1 MSVHL
6 GQGNC
11 PFFHVCVSIER
22 GEQMGIRFLIGRS
35 GTGKTERCLNE
46 IREKL
51 TADPYKGPAIIF
63 IVPDQMTFQ
72 MEYELVKTPNLG
84 GMIRVQVLSFNRL
97 AWRVLQETGGMTR
110 QHLSSTGVH
119 MMLRKIM
126 NKKKQDFKVF
136 AKASDKNGFIDL
148 VEKMITEFKR
158 YMVSPNELEKH
169 YENLMK
175 NSQNHEKAL
184 ADKLHDLMLLF
195 RELEKELASKYIDA
209 EDYLRL
215 LSEKILDSE
224 YVKGAEIYLDG
235 FHSFTPQEYQ
245 VVESLMKTAD
255 NMTISLTAD
264 KPFHE
269 HLPHEL
275 HLFHMTGMTFHKLT
289 ELAKLNNIDIEEVIQ
304 LTEPVRFQR
313 EPSLVHL
320 EKYYEARPIK
330 AYEEK
335 PAITIAE
342 AVNKRAEVEGI
353 AREIKRLVREED
365 TRYRDIAVLIRN
377 MASYRDLIEQVFQD
391 FDIPFFIDEKRSMI
405 YHPLIEFIRSSLEV
419 ITGNWRYEAVFRCIK
434 TELLYPMNESKQ
446 KMREQMD
453 ILENYCL
460 SYGIQGA
467 KWTGKERWTYRRYYS
482 LDDDYV
488 KTDEE
493 REIEELVNRLRE
505 IVVPP
510 LNTLQKRLKRAKTG
524 RQMAEALYLFLEE
537 LKVPQK
543 LELLSQEAEENGRL
557 IEAREHD
564 QVWNAVMNLLDE
576 FVEMMGDAEISVSLF
591 ADILDAGMES
601 MKFALVPP
609 AIDQVLIASLD
620 RSRFYGLKTT
630 FLIGVNDGVLPAK
643 PKEDSVLSDED
654 RERLFLNGLELAPTA
669 RRQLLDEN
677 FLIYLALTSASNHI
691 YISYPLA
698 DEEGKALMPSI
709 VIKRLQDLYPFAEE
723 VVYVNEP
730 ESIHDE
736 NQLTFIASPNVSL
749 SLLTSQLQ
757 QWKKQYPIHDV
768 WWDVYN
774 FFMENPEWKRKA
786 QKVIE
791 SLFYKNEEKPLSKEI
806 SRKLY
811 GEHIQGSVSRME
823 QFRSCPFLHFATHG
837 LKLKER
843 EFFRLEAPDVGQLF
857 HAALKLMADR
867 MQQLKIEWRD
877 LTKEQCEKLS
887 FDAVEQLAPKLQR
900 EILLSSNRH
909 HYIKRKLQNI
919 MTRASTILSEHA
931 RMSGFAPVG
940 IELGFGKNNKLPPFR
955 FQLKNG
961 CTMEVVGRIDRID
974 KAESSKGI
982 LLRVIDFKSS
992 DKSLN
997 LAEVYYG
1004 IALQML
1010 TYLDVVISNSLS
1022 WLGVKATPAGVLY
1035 FHIHDPF
1042 IQTSGQLNDEEIEE
1056 EIFKSF
1062 KMKGLLLGDEEAVK
1076 LMDQSLESGHSKI
1089 VAAGI
1094 KKAGGF
1100 YSYSSIASEEEFD
1113 LLRQYIRHEF
1123 KRIGTEIT
1131 DGFVAISPYKL
1142 KDRTPCKYC
1151 SFKTV
1156 CQFDES
1162 LEDNQYRTLKNL
1174 KGNEVLELL
1183 RKEEEHE

>member
-1 MSVHL
+1 
-6 GQGNC
+6 
-11 PFFHVCVSIER
+11 
-22 GEQMGIRFLIGRS
+22 
-35 GTGKTERCLNE
+35 
-46 IREKL
+46 
-51 TADPYKGPAIIF
+51 
-63 IVPDQMTFQ
+63 
-72 MEYELVKTPNLG
+72 
-84 GMIRVQVLSFNRL
+84 
-97 AWRVLQETGGMTR
+97 
-110 QHLSSTGVH
+110 
-119 MMLRKIM
+119 
-126 NKKKQDFKVF
+126 
-136 AKASDKNGFIDL
+136 
-148 VEKMITEFKR
+148 
-158 YMVSPNELEKH
+158 
-169 YENLMK
+169 
-175 NSQNHEKAL
+175 
-184 ADKLHDLMLLF
+184 
-195 RELEKELASKYIDA
+195 
-209 EDYLRL
+209 
-215 LSEKILDSE
+215 
-224 YVKGAEIYLDG
+224 
-235 FHSFTPQEYQ
+235 
-245 VVESLMKTAD
+245 
-255 NMTISLTAD
+255 
-264 KPFHE
+264 
-269 HLPHEL
+269 
-275 HLFHMTGMTFHKLT
+275 
-289 ELAKLNNIDIEEVIQ
+289 
-304 LTEPVRFQR
+304 
-313 EPSLVHL
+313 
-320 EKYYEARPIK
+320 
-330 AYEEK
+330 
-335 PAITIAE
+335 
-342 AVNKRAEVEGI
+342 
-353 AREIKRLVREED
+353 
-365 TRYRDIAVLIRN
+365 
-377 MASYRDLIEQVFQD
+377 
-391 FDIPFFIDEKRSMI
+391 
-405 YHPLIEFIRSSLEV
+405 
-419 ITGNWRYEAVFRCIK
+419 
-434 TELLYPMNESKQ
+434 
-446 KMREQMD
+446 
-453 ILENYCL
+453 
-460 SYGIQGA
+460 
-467 KWTGKERWTYRRYYS
+467 
-482 LDDDYV
+482 
-488 KTDEE
+488 
-493 REIEELVNRLRE
+493 
-505 IVVPP
+505 
-510 LNTLQKRLKRAKTG
+510 
-524 RQMAEALYLFLEE
+524 
-537 LKVPQK
+537 
-543 LELLSQEAEENGRL
+543 
-557 IEAREHD
+557 
-564 QVWNAVMNLLDE
+564 
-576 FVEMMGDAEISVSLF
+576 
-591 ADILDAGMES
+591 
-601 MKFALVPP
+601 
-609 AIDQVLIASLD
+609 
-620 RSRFYGLKTT
+620 
-630 FLIGVNDGVLPAK
+630 
-643 PKEDSVLSDED
+643 
-654 RERLFLNGLELAPTA
+654 
-669 RRQLLDEN
+669 
-677 FLIYLALTSASNHI
+677 
-691 YISYPLA
+691 
-698 DEEGKALMPSI
+698 
-709 VIKRLQDLYPFAEE
+709 
-723 VVYVNEP
+723 
-730 ESIHDE
+730 
-736 NQLTFIASPNVSL
+736 
-749 SLLTSQLQ
+749 
-757 QWKKQYPIHDV
+757 
-768 WWDVYN
+768 
-774 FFMENPEWKRKA
+774 
-786 QKVIE
+786 
-791 SLFYKNEEKPLSKEI
+791 
-806 SRKLY
+806 
-811 GEHIQGSVSRME
+811 
-823 QFRSCPFLHFATHG
+823 LHFATHG